1 MSNEKKEFVNPF
13 EKGVTYTDFL
23 NAIPKGETVEK
34 YCNKNLTKAEVEW
47 LLIELEHFKNNKL
60 KK

>member
-1 MSNEKKEFVNPF
+1 VSNDKKEFVNPF
-13 EKGVTYTDFL
+13 EKGVTYEEFL

-34 YCNKNLTKAEVEW
+34 YCNKNLTKDEVEW

>member
-1 MSNEKKEFVNPF
+1 VSNEKKEFVNPF
-13 EKGVTYTDFL
+13 EKGITYEDFL
-23 NAIPKGETVEK
+23 NAIPKGETVVK
-34 YCNKNLTKAEVEW
+34 YCNKNLTKDEVEW